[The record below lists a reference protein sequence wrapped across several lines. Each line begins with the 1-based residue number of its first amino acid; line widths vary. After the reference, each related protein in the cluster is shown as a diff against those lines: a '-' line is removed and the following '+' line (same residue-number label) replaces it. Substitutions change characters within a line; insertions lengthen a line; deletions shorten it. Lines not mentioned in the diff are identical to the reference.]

1 MTIRSHHHQLLIA
14 LLVCMLSVRQVRS
27 FVVTARTLTTTA
39 TASRT
44 ATSNNWQLASSFSSS
59 SSSSNVNGDH
69 DEEEKE
75 TSKKGVPQTGWT
87 HSNPSKS
94 SGSSEQRSSESSS
107 STSSKNEL
115 RTGWLHNS
123 VPKAGKS
130 KAESKA
136 TGDSS
141 QARQRLELAMKQ
153 GDRNHRIVTA
163 PAFHECGPDRAIVV
177 TEHFISLPLTRP
189 KRAPRIEIAFT
200 IVERVD
206 SEETRQWFAGLTDK
220 SPSERATD
228 YVARAALQNADD
240 VALYLQGG
248 PGMGAPTPIVSLGLK
263 EGSSWAA
270 KALDKFSRIVLM
282 DQRGTGKS
290 TPATKQTLERRFPD
304 LFLLDA
310 EQDAANRSM
319 EDFASSHPEQT
330 DRVKAAVVET
340 TDYLSQLR
348 ADNIVQDAEE
358 IRDALL
364 LPSKDDDPRPFGC
377 ALGQSFGGF
386 CMLTYLSQV
395 DHPPKV
401 CLLTGGIPPML
412 TPTYDAYSSLL
423 GKVRERSL
431 RYYEQYSGDIAV
443 VKTIVQ
449 KLLEEPAV
457 LPSGGRL
464 TARRFLQLGLA
475 LGGSPSSFASMHA
488 LFSSAFVHT
497 TEKNDESLDFS
508 RAFLKEVDSASD
520 FDDCPLFFWLHES
533 IYGDGPAKSPTNW
546 ACHRAYEDLVSTPSD
561 YDYKLTSAMNSD
573 KRPTLFFGEM
583 VFPWMPQDYA
593 ELSGVGLSAVA
604 EALAAKT
611 WGPLYDA
618 DHMRKVLSDG
628 TSKAA
633 AAVYHG
639 DMYVDFDSCMKVTAR
654 GGPLEKCK
662 VWVTNDYQHSG
673 LRDDGAMIFEK
684 LYNMATGGI
693 RTPS

>member
-1 MTIRSHHHQLLIA
+1 MKIRSHPHQLLIV
-14 LLVCMLSVRQVRS
+14 LLVCMLSAQKVRS
-27 FVVTARTLTTTA
+27 FVLAARTLTTTA
-39 TASRT
+39 STTA
-44 ATSNNWQLASSFSSS
+44 SNNWQLASSSSS

-69 DEEEKE
+69 DEEEK
-75 TSKKGVPQTGWT
+75 SKKRVPQTGWT

-94 SGSSEQRSSESSS
+94 SGSSEQRSSE
-107 STSSKNEL
+107 TPAPASKNEL

-123 VPKAGKS
+123 VPKAGKTID
-130 KAESKA
+130 KP

-153 GDRNHRIVTA
+153 GDRNHRIVTP
-163 PAFHECGPDRAIVV
+163 PAFHECGPNRAIVV

-189 KRAPRIEIAFT
+189 NRSPRIEIAFT
-200 IVERVD
+200 IVEQVD
-206 SEETRQWFAGLTDK
+206 SEEARQWFAGLTDK
-220 SPSERATD
+220 SQQQRATD
-228 YVARAALQNADD
+228 YLERASLQNADD

-310 EQDAANRSM
+310 EQDAANKSM
-319 EDFASSHPEQT
+319 EDFTSSHPEQA

-364 LPSKDDDPRPFGC
+364 LPSKDDEPRPFGC

-431 RYYEQYSGDIAV
+431 RFYEQYPGDIAV

-449 KLLEEPAV
+449 RLLEAPAV
-457 LPSGGRL
+457 LSSGGRL

-497 TEKNDESLDFS
+497 TKNDDSLEFS

-520 FDDCPLFFWLHES
+520 FDDNPLFFWLHES
-533 IYGDGPAKSPTNW
+533 IYGDGPANSPTNW
-546 ACHRAYEDLVSTPSD
+546 ACHRAYEALLKTPSD
-561 YDYKLTSAMNSD
+561 FDYKLTSAMDSD
-573 KRPTLFFGEM
+573 KRPTIFFGEM
-583 VFPWMPQDYA
+583 VFPWMPEDYA

-684 LYNMATGGI
+684 LYNMATGSI

>member
-27 FVVTARTLTTTA
+27 FFATARTFTTTP
-39 TASRT
+39 SRT
-44 ATSNNWQLASSFSSS
+44 TNKHWQLASSSS
-59 SSSSNVNGDH
+59 SSSSNINGDT
-69 DEEEKE
+69 DSNNKDDDKKEKE
-75 TSKKGVPQTGWT
+75 NKTGWN
-87 HSNPSKS
+87 HNQPEKS
-94 SGSSEQRSSESSS
+94 VGFGGSSSSSS
-107 STSSKNEL
+107 STNEL
-115 RTGWLHNS
+115 KTGWLHNS
-123 VPKAGKS
+123 TPKGGKT
-130 KAESKA
+130 ESKGA
-136 TGDSS
+136 GDSS

-153 GDRNHRIVTA
+153 TDRNHRILSP
-163 PAFHECGPDRAIVV
+163 PAFHECGPGRAIVV

-189 KRAPRIEIAFT
+189 NRSPRIDVAFT
-200 IVERVD
+200 IVEKVD
-206 SEETRQWFAGLTDK
+206 SEEARQWFAGLTDK
-220 SPSERATD
+220 SPQQRATD
-228 YVARAALQNADD
+228 YIERAALKNADD

-248 PGMGAPTPIVSLGLK
+248 PGFGAPTPIVGLGLS

-310 EQDAANRSM
+310 EQDAANKSM
-319 EDFASSHPEQT
+319 EDFATSHPEQT
-330 DRVKAAVVET
+330 ELVKAAVVET
-340 TDYLSQLR
+340 TDYLSNLR
-348 ADNIVQDAEE
+348 ADNIVKDAEE

-364 LPSKDDDPRPFGC
+364 LPSKDDAPRPFGC

-395 DHPPKV
+395 EHPPKV

-423 GKVRERSL
+423 QKVRERSL
-431 RYYEQYSGDIAV
+431 RFYEQYPGDISV

-449 KLLEEPAV
+449 RLLEEPAV

-475 LGGSPSSFASMHA
+475 LGGSPSTFASMHA

-497 TEKNDESLDFS
+497 TENDESLEFS
-508 RAFLKEVDSASD
+508 RAFLKLVDSEQA
-520 FDDCPLFFWLHES
+520 FDDHPLFFWMHET
-533 IYGDGPAKSPTNW
+533 IYADGPSKSPTNW
-546 ACHRAYEDLVSTPSD
+546 ACHRAYQDLVSTPSEF
-561 YDYKLTSAMNSD
+561 DYKLSSAMNSD

-583 VFPWMPQDYA
+583 VFPWMPEDYA
-593 ELSGVGLSAVA
+593 ELRGVGLSAVA
-604 EALAAKT
+604 NALATKT
-611 WGPLYDA
+611 DWAALYDG

-639 DMYVDFDSCMKVTAR
+639 DMYVDFDACMKVTAR

-662 VWVTNDYQHSG
+662 VWITNDYQHSG

-684 LYNMATGGI
+684 LYNMATGSI

>member
-1 MTIRSHHHQLLIA
+1 MTMTIRRHQLLLIA
-14 LLVCMLSVRQVRS
+14 FATCMLSTLQVRA
-27 FVVTARTLTTTA
+27 FVVTARTRSTNL
-39 TASRT
+39 SRT
-44 ATSNNWQLASSFSSS
+44 AHRGLAASSS
-59 SSSSNVNGDH
+59 SSRNVNGDT
-69 DEEEKE
+69 DEDEA
-75 TSKKGVPQTGWT
+75 SRVPRTGWT
-87 HSNPSKS
+87 HNQP
-94 SGSSEQRSSESSS
+94 
-107 STSSKNEL
+107 SSKAPDFKGFASETQSSDSASENEL

-123 VPKAGKS
+123 APKVSAADKS
-130 KAESKA
+130 KT

-141 QARQRLELAMKQ
+141 EARQRLELAMKQ
-153 GDRNHRIVTA
+153 TDRDHRIAT
-163 PAFHECGPDRAIVV
+163 PPTFHECGAGRAIVV

-189 KRAPRIEIAFT
+189 NRAPRIDVAFT
-200 IVERVD
+200 IVEKVNT
-206 SEETRQWFAGLTDK
+206 EESRQWFTGLSNM
-220 SPSERATD
+220 SPQERATA
-228 YVARAALQNADD
+228 YVNRAALKNADQL
-240 VALYLQGG
+240 ALYLQGG
-248 PGMGAPTPIVSLGLK
+248 PGFGAPIPIVGLGLS

-270 KALDKFSRIVLM
+270 KALDTFSRIVLM

-290 TPATKQTLERRFPD
+290 SPITKQTLEKRFPD

-310 EQDAANRSM
+310 EQDAATQSIEN
-319 EDFASSHPEQT
+319 FASSHPEQAN
-330 DRVKAAVVET
+330 RVESAVVKT
-340 TDYLSQLR
+340 TEFFTQFR

-364 LPSKDDDPRPFGC
+364 VPSNDDVPRPFGC

-412 TPTYDAYSSLL
+412 TPAYEAYNSLW
-423 GKVRERSL
+423 GKVQERSL
-431 RYYEQYSGDIAV
+431 RFYEQYPGDITL

-464 TARRFLQLGLA
+464 TARRFLQLGMS
-475 LGGSPSSFASMHA
+475 LGGPPSAFASMHA

-497 TEKNDESLDFS
+497 TEKDEPLEFS
-508 RAFLKEVDSASD
+508 RAFLKRIDSEQP
-520 FDDCPLFFWLHES
+520 FDDYPIYFWLHES
-533 IYGDGPAKSPTNW
+533 IYADGPRNSPTNW
-546 ACHRAYEDLVSTPSD
+546 TCHRTYEDRVSTPSEF
-561 YDYKLTSAMNSD
+561 DYKLTSAMNSD

-583 VFPWMPQDYA
+583 VFPWMKEGDYA
-593 ELSGVGLSAVA
+593 ELQGVGLSAVA
-604 EALAAKT
+604 ESLAAKT
-611 WGPLYDA
+611 DWGPLYDV

-639 DMYVDFDSCMKVTAR
+639 DMYVDFDACMKVTAR

-673 LRDDGAMIFEK
+673 LRDNGSMIFEK
-684 LYNMATGGI
+684 LYNMATGSL

>member
-1 MTIRSHHHQLLIA
+1 MKIRSHHHRHHQFFIA
-14 LLVCMLSVRQVRS
+14 LIVCMLSVQKVRS
-27 FVVTARTLTTTA
+27 FVLAARTTTS
-39 TASRT
+39 SRT
-44 ATSNNWQLASSFSSS
+44 SAHWQLASSSSS

-69 DEEEKE
+69 DEDKK
-75 TSKKGVPQTGWT
+75 SKKPVPQTGWT
-87 HSNPSKS
+87 HSNPSGKS
-94 SGSSEQRSSESSS
+94 TPSEQRSTESSS
-107 STSSKNEL
+107 SSKNEL

-123 VPKAGKS
+123 VPKAGKT
-130 KAESKA
+130 KVDSKA
-136 TGDSS
+136 TGDAS

-153 GDRNHRIVTA
+153 GDRNHRIVTP
-163 PAFHECGPDRAIVV
+163 PAFHECGPNRAIVV

-189 KRAPRIEIAFT
+189 NRSPRIEISFT
-200 IVERVD
+200 IVEQVD
-206 SEETRQWFAGLTDK
+206 SEEARQWFAGLTDK
-220 SPSERATD
+220 SPQQRATD
-228 YVARAALQNADD
+228 YVERAALQNADD

-310 EQDAANRSM
+310 EQDAANKSM
-319 EDFASSHPEQT
+319 EDFASSHPEQA

-364 LPSKDDDPRPFGC
+364 LPSKDDEPRPFGC

-431 RYYEQYSGDIAV
+431 RFYEQYPGDIAV
-443 VKTIVQ
+443 VKMIVQ
-449 KLLEEPAV
+449 RLLEDPPV

-497 TEKNDESLDFS
+497 TRNDESLVFS
-508 RAFLKEVDSASD
+508 RAFLKEVDSASE
-520 FDDCPLFFWLHES
+520 FDDNPLFFWLHES
-533 IYGDGPAKSPTNW
+533 IYGDGPANSPTNW
-546 ACHRAYEDLVSTPSD
+546 ASHRAYEDLVKTPSD
-561 YDYKLTSAMNSD
+561 FDYKLTSAMNSD
-573 KRPTLFFGEM
+573 KRPTIFFGEM

-618 DHMRKVLSDG
+618 DQMRKVLSDG

-684 LYNMATGGI
+684 LYNMATGSI